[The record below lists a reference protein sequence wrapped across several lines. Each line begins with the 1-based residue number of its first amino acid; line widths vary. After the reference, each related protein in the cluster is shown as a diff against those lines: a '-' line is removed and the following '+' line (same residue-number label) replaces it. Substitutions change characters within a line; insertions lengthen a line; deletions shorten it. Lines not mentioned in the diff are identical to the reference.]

1 LEGRNDRAP
10 YYTNKQP
17 EEDRK
22 NIETVEN
29 SEAWNEGMNDR
40 EIIGRKCSA
49 VSQVSKEGM
58 ERTDDIESRDSDR
71 ALYTRE
77 STET

>member
-1 LEGRNDRAP
+1 MEGRNDRAP

-40 EIIGRKCSA
+40 EIIGRKFPL
-49 VSQVSKEGM
+49 
-58 ERTDDIESRDSDR
+58 
-71 ALYTRE
+71 LY
-77 STET
+77 